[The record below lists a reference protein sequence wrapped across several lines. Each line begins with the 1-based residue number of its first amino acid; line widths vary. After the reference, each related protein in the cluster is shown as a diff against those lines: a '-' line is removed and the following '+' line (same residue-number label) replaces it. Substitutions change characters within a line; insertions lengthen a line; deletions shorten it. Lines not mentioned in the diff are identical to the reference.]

1 MSKKTK
7 TAISKGAK
15 GKKAGRKPTVAEA
28 VAERKA
34 EEAAAQEPMA
44 TITPAFE
51 TAIDAAPA
59 ADVAT
64 PAPEVKEGKAAKG
77 AKADKAPK
85 AKRDGTPRLRDDGTY
100 SVLDAAHKVLTEAG
114 TPLDAQTICER
125 ALAEGYWKTGGKTP
139 QATIY
144 AAIIREIAAKGAESR
159 FKKVDRGQF
168 ASAK

>member
-7 TAISKGAK
+7 TTHTTAK

-34 EEAAAQEPMA
+34 EEAAAAQEPMA
-44 TITPAFE
+44 ATTPSVE
-51 TAIDAAPA
+51 TTTD
-59 ADVAT
+59 AT
-64 PAPEVKEGKAAKG
+64 PVADNTKPALKGKKGKAKAEKP
-77 AKADKAPK
+77 AKAKK
-85 AKRDGTPRLRDDGTY
+85 DGKPRLRDDGTY
-100 SVLDAAHKVLTEAG
+100 SVLDAAHKVLQEAA

-144 AAIIREIAAKGAESR
+144 AAIIREIAAKGADSR